1 MTFNGHRSVGRVMRI
16 PSLLPV
22 RLRAGRSVALAFVL
36 AFAACTS
43 GASGTDTASI
53 GGTSETPAP
62 VVPTP
67 GEAQAP
73 SPEPELPEITSVT
86 QAGGEAIRAPEE
98 ADWVLVDF
106 GRAWVSGVGN
116 GIGFYDAQTGRLQG
130 SAAVPQA
137 PCASMDSGF
146 GAVWTATC
154 RNRGVARV
162 DPGSGEVTGWVAVDV
177 PADGESSIGAGEG
190 AVWAIADGDGCS
202 GCVLVRIDTGTVET
216 TDTYDVP
223 EGATAVRAGLGGI
236 WITYASG
243 DRVVRV
249 DAETGEVVSEVDVGA
264 GPRFLDVGEGGV
276 WVMNQTDGSV
286 SHIDPTSDM
295 VVATIPVDG
304 EAIFGGD
311 VTVGDGFVWLRANSE
326 LVAQIDP
333 ATDRVVARIG
343 PAQASGGAHASDGQ
357 LWIADHYERPEGWR
371 AVLYRIPLAD
381 ARA

>member
-1 MTFNGHRSVGRVMRI
+1 MRI
-16 PSLLPV
+16 RPG
-22 RLRAGRSVALAFVL
+22 RLVALAIML
-36 AFAACTS
+36 ALAACTS
-43 GASGTDTASI
+43 GPEATDAAGDGETSSAS
-53 GGTSETPAP
+53 
-62 VVPTP
+62 PTP
-67 GEAQAP
+67 REAQTP
-73 SPEPELPEITSVT
+73 SRQPDPELPAITSVE
-86 QAGGEAIRAPEE
+86 QAGGEAIRAPSS

-116 GIGFYDAQTGRLQG
+116 GVGFYDAETGRLQG
-130 SAAVPQA
+130 SVAVPES

-154 RNRGVARV
+154 EERGVARI
-162 DPGSGEVTGWVAVDV
+162 DPKTGKVTDWVAVSV
-177 PADGESSIGAGEG
+177 PTDGESSVGAGEG
-190 AVWAIADGDGCS
+190 GIWAIADGGDCS
-202 GCVLVRIDTGTVET
+202 GCVLVRIDPEVVQI

-223 EGATAVRAGLGGI
+223 EGGTAVRAGLGGI
-236 WITYASG
+236 WITYPFE

-249 DAETGEVVSEVDVGA
+249 NTDTGEVVSEIDVGS

-276 WVMNQTDGSV
+276 WIMNQTDGSV
-286 SHIDPTSDM
+286 SHVDPSSDS

-311 VTVGDGFVWLRANSE
+311 VTVGAGFVWLRASSE

-357 LWIADHYERPEGWR
+357 LWIADHFERPGGWR
-371 AVLYRIPLAD
+371 AVLYRIPLMD
-381 ARA
+381 G